1 MGSHNCISIKM
12 KKKTITI
19 LSGGIIIKNQ
29 HYQNCNLSMVMTIYR
44 VDVTG

>member
-1 MGSHNCISIKM
+1 MGSHNCISIEM

-19 LSGGIIIKNQ
+19 LSGGIIKNQ
-29 HYQNCNLSMVMTIYR
+29 HYQNCNLSMVMTMYR